1 MFGFNYTA
9 ERRDFA
15 CCWVVFELDLAS
27 GECNKLG
34 FSVNLNGNFDLDV
47 EVVIWVCLIDSN
59 FDWQT
64 CFFEGKKESLFVL
77 CNYFY

>member
-1 MFGFNYTA
+1 MGLIIQQKEEILHAAGWFLSLI
-9 ERRDFA
+9 
-15 CCWVVFELDLAS
+15 WHL

-34 FSVNLNGNFDLDV
+34 LSVNLNGNFDLDV
-47 EVVIWVCLIDSN
+47 EVVIWVCLIDSD

-77 CNYFY
+77 CNYCY